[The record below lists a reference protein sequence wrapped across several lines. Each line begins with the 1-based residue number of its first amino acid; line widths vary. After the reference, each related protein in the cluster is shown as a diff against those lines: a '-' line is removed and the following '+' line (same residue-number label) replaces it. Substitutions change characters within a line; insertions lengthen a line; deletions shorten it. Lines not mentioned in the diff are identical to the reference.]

1 MIISHFNRYFEKHGR
16 KTYIVLG
23 IIISLMFV
31 VFVTPGDLFKG
42 GRGGVSNFGTMYGKK
57 LSADLMQTK
66 MQETMVAIYLDNPY
80 MVGSLNDHALFQEAL
95 SRMRLLHEAKAR
107 KLLKVSDEELGEYVR
122 SRMLFQDKDGFSK
135 QAFDN
140 FKRNMVNNRQLASVK
155 DLDRIMAE
163 NISIKRLQDAVIA
176 NVKVD
181 ESEVK
186 GYVEKYTTKFALF
199 KSDTEKDSRPSDGEI
214 AEFFQNHK
222 QDIKMPDSRK
232 ASVAVFNTDSLVAK
246 VQNKSASPEVMESV
260 NPTVEEIN
268 HQYDSFKASSYK
280 DKKLDEVKDDILKV
294 LRRRKARAY
303 LEKQGNG
310 LSEKFISKVE
320 NESIEQRQQRFESEA
335 KKLGA
340 EIVTTGSV
348 TGTDL
353 VPGFPGPQSSL
364 ARTIRGLAE
373 PGEVSRACFT
383 IQGPSVAFLKTRE
396 ATPLPEKLNKEVED
410 LIADTLIASKAK
422 EMYNEKVAPYAS
434 KAPSC
439 QNITDFSRE
448 EAAKLAED
456 LDMEEDERQ
465 IRLQEH
471 QQFLQSMVMPFY
483 EAEKRSFSLVLFNQ
497 DNYAKDVDI
506 TEEMLK
512 EGYEARAGEYQKKEI
527 RLAKIILNT
536 AALNEEEKAAKAAKM
551 DDIKKKLEDGEDF
564 LKLASAESE
573 DKDNIEDAKLVD
585 IATLPK
591 ALADKVKEL
600 EIGQFTE
607 VIDTDTSLILA
618 KVLERRNGRSLEDVK
633 DELKSILLKEQCRKL
648 AQEDA
653 QRLADKVS
661 DIWYQ
666 NAQADDDTLRSLG
679 DASALLESTAKLYS
693 KSEFQKV
700 DKFIRNGVISASIGR
715 DKAVSEA
722 IFKASAKYP
731 LSNAVQ
737 GDKGSYVTC
746 LLEIE
751 APRLRNPSDDERAL
765 NTMKSIYRREV
776 AYVAA
781 EKRAEE
787 ERDRI
792 NKELAKGLKFE
803 DVPETKEAF
812 KPVNEFSRLESNE
825 VSQTMQLRDVYGF
838 LYNLP
843 KEQVG
848 TVLSPRRASTGAVL
862 VYLESKKVDSDDDNT
877 KKTMESVRNYILNR
891 NQQRELGRFAEKLKA
906 ESNTQLIEGFER

>member
-80 MVGSLNDHALFQEAL
+80 MAGNLNDHALFQEAL
-95 SRMRLLHEAKAR
+95 SRMRLLHEAKER

-140 FKRNMVNNRQLASVK
+140 FKRNMVNSRQLASVK

-163 NISIKRLQDAVIA
+163 NIAIKRLQDEVIA
-176 NVKVD
+176 KVEVD
-181 ESEVK
+181 EAEVQ
-186 GYVEKYTTKFALF
+186 GYVEKYTTKYSLF
-199 KSDTEKDSRPSDGEI
+199 KSDMVKDSRPSKEEI
-214 AEFFQNHK
+214 DDFFQNHK
-222 QDIKMPDSRK
+222 QEIKMPDSRK
-232 ASVAVFNTDSLVAK
+232 ASVAVFNLESLVAK
-246 VQNKSASPEVMESV
+246 IENKTASPEVMEAV

-268 HQYDSFKASSYK
+268 HQYESFKNNTYK
-280 DKKLDEVKDDILKV
+280 GKTIDEVKDKILGT
-294 LRRRKARAY
+294 LRKRKANLY
-303 LEKQGNG
+303 LEKQGNS
-310 LSEKFISKVE
+310 LNEKFVSKVE
-320 NESIEQRQQRFESEA
+320 NESVEQRQQRFESEA

-348 TGTDL
+348 TGTDI
-353 VPGFPGPQSSL
+353 VPGFIGPQASL
-364 ARTIRGLAE
+364 ARGIRGLNE

-383 IQGPSVAFLKTRE
+383 IQGPAVAFLKTRE
-396 ATPLPEKLNKEVED
+396 ETPLPEALNTEVKD
-410 LIADTLIASKAK
+410 LIADTLVAAKAK
-422 EMYNEKVAPYAS
+422 AMYNEKVAPYAS

-456 LDMEEDERQ
+456 LNMEEDERQ

-483 EAEKRSFSLVLFNQ
+483 EAEKRSFSLVFFNQ
-497 DNYAKDVDI
+497 DKYAENVEI
-506 TEEMLK
+506 TEDMLK

-527 RLAKIILNT
+527 RLAKIILHT

-585 IATLPK
+585 IATLPT

-607 VIDTDTSLILA
+607 VVDTDTSLILA
-618 KVLERRNGRSLEDVK
+618 KVLERRNGRSLEEVK
-633 DELKSILLKEQCRKL
+633 DELKGILLKEQCRKL

-661 DIWYQ
+661 DVWYQ
-666 NAQADDDTLRSLG
+666 NAQADDDSLRSLG
-679 DASALLESTAKLYS
+679 DASALLESTAKLFS

-700 DKFIRNGVISASIGR
+700 DKYTRNGVISASIGR
-715 DKAVSEA
+715 DNAVSEA
-722 IFKASAKYP
+722 VFKTTAKYP

-737 GDKGSYVTC
+737 GDKGSYVAC

-751 APRLRNPSDDERAL
+751 APRLRTPEEDARTL
-765 NTMKSIYRREV
+765 NTMKGIYRREI
-776 AYVAA
+776 AYAAA

-787 ERDRI
+787 IRTQI
-792 NKELAKGLKFE
+792 NTELAEGKDFASAAGAKAVFQ
-803 DVPETKEAF
+803 DAK
-812 KPVNEFSRLESNE
+812 EFSRLESNE

-843 KEQVG
+843 KEKVG
-848 TVLSPRRASTGAVL
+848 TVLAPRRASSGAVL
-862 VYLESKKVDSDDDNT
+862 VYLESKVVPDDDDT
-877 KKTMESVRNYILNR
+877 KQMKESVRNFILNR
-891 NQQRELGRFAEKLKA
+891 NQQRELSRFAEKLKT
-906 ESNTQLIEGFER
+906 ESNTQLIEGLER